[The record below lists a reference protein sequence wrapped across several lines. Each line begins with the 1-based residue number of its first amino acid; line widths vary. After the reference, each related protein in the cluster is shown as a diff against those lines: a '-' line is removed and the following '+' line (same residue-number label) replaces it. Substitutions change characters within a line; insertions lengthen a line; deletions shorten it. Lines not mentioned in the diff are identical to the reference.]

1 MLKRKGQDQ
10 RKKLPGLPQHWKI
23 TNAGKMSFLY
33 YYGLAFCLVLL
44 VFSTLVWGGVFEHF
58 LGVSDSNTLLKL
70 YFPILCG
77 LLCDAD
83 NKEINTTGYSE

>member
-1 MLKRKGQDQ
+1 MQERCMVFLSCAFDIFCF
-10 RKKLPGLPQHWKI
+10 GL
-23 TNAGKMSFLY
+23 GD
-33 YYGLAFCLVLL
+33 
-44 VFSTLVWGGVFEHF
+44 VFEHF